1 MSGPYRG
8 RGRGR
13 GGHGRGRGFNINP
26 SQEPNIPLIGDW
38 TTIAYKNKQNSK
50 KEEASSSSSQNKLIT
65 YKDTAISDPDQII
78 EYL

>member
-26 SQEPNIPLIGDW
+26 SQESNIPLIGDW
-38 TTIAYKNKQNSK
+38 TTVAYKNKQNSK
-50 KEEASSSSSQNKLIT
+50 KDEASSSPVIAVVVIEELQLSSILIT
-65 YKDTAISDPDQII
+65 F
-78 EYL
+78 L